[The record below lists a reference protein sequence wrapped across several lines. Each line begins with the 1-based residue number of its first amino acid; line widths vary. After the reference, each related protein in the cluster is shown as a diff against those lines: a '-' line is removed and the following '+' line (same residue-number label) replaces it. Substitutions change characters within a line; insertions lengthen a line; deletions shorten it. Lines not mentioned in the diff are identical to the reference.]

1 MGFIQIKL
9 NNVCCYWW
17 KQMST
22 QQTAGWTAVKQKLA
36 VNYQ

>member
-1 MGFIQIKL
+1 MFVAIGGY
-9 NNVCCYWW
+9 V

-22 QQTAGWTAVKQKLA
+22 QRTAGCTPVKQKLA